1 MPAGRMAGK
10 VKGKIVTLAKR
21 KQGGNMT
28 AAELMHHNFDE
39 IFIQSSAKP

>member
-1 MPAGRMAGK
+1 MAGN

-21 KQGGNMT
+21 NKGEKMT